1 MTVAVHWWIMEN
13 LIGIQ
18 SLPQSAP
25 PQREYKGNLSTLASR
40 MAKPWA
46 VKPQSQLSLV
56 SAFGAG
62 QAGLFCRR
70 DMWPSEEVKRTQE
83 TDLPRDVD
91 TALLWWGVET
101 PSRIWPSVH
110 NGCNGWTSLLVREQR
125 VSVQPLDTD
134 KGACWVMLE
143 LWNLNS
149 DRIPNNG

>member
-46 VKPQSQLSLV
+46 VKPQSQLSLA
-56 SAFGAG
+56 SAFGGG

-91 TALLWWGVET
+91 TALLWWGSGNTKQDLAQCAQWVQWLNFPLGERT
-101 PSRIWPSVH
+101 R
-110 NGCNGWTSLLVREQR
+110 SLSTTIRHRQR
-125 VSVQPLDTD
+125 NLLGHAGTMKPQ
-134 KGACWVMLE
+134 
-143 LWNLNS
+143 LWLHS
-149 DRIPNNG
+149 K